1 MMLKKTALTLA
12 LSLGFV
18 AAASATNTDLGLV
31 VAPQKFSDVVYVN
44 SEFFDTY
51 SFSINQP
58 TFSSGAVTSLQM
70 SSVWGINNLQATL
83 YSGIYG
89 DNINDTVLNVLSGS
103 DITKAGSG
111 TYTAG
116 NYYFTVS
123 GVGTEGATK
132 AGAYSFA
139 VVTSLP
145 VPEPETY
152 AMLLAGLGLMGT
164 IARRR
169 KSKAV

>member
-1 MMLKKTALTLA
+1 MMFKKTALTLA
-12 LSLGFV
+12 LTLGLV
-18 AAASATNTDLGLV
+18 AGASATDTNLGLV

-44 SEFFDTY
+44 NSFFDTY

-70 SSVWGINNLQATL
+70 ENVWGISGLHAEL
-83 YSGIYG
+83 FAGIYG
-89 DNINDTVLNVLSGS
+89 DAIADVSLNVLSGT

-123 GVGTEGATK
+123 GIGTETEAK
-132 AGAYSFA
+132 AAAYSFA

-169 KSKAV
+169 KVKAV